1 LFELSVADEAA
12 LGGVRTIVN
21 RHATPEFAKS
31 RIYVQ
36 PEIPSHVLSTA
47 LDSYAEGVCS
57 EAVVVQID
65 TTIRGTGKSGVIVT
79 PTRLYAHEPGNTWQV
94 PLDEI
99 HALQLKRRSL
109 RIDNNSIVLVSNG
122 AANEAF
128 VCMLRELV
136 DGAATE
142 RDRPMSHEACDERS
156 NDSP

>member
-65 TTIRGTGKSGVIVT
+65 TTIRGAGKSGVIVT